1 MKVHGVILTGL
12 MVFWLAA
19 CTSEPPEP
27 PAAATPEDLLAHSEE
42 FRRDLI
48 EVADGVHVAIGYGIA
63 NSIMIEGEDG
73 IIIVDTMESMES
85 AREVAALFR
94 EITDAPV
101 RAMVYTHSHPDH
113 IGGGPAFLA
122 SGQSRD
128 EVAVYAHDK
137 VPAAMDEIAGLL
149 RPVITQRAMHMYG
162 RTLPEDQRTNIGIGA
177 FLAVDKDST
186 LDVMRPT
193 HTFADKKLIE
203 VAGVEMHLVYAP
215 GETDDQIF
223 VWLPQQKV
231 LLPGDNFYKAFP
243 NVYTIRGTRYRDA
256 RQWADS
262 IDLMRRLQPE
272 YLVPSHGRPLSG
284 SEEISRHLTDYRDG
298 LRYVFDQTVRM
309 MNQGLG
315 PEEIDRRLQ
324 LPPHLAQSPYLQE
337 FYGKPGWSAR
347 STYSG
352 LLGWYDGNPSNLH
365 PLPAEEK
372 AARVA
377 EMAGGL
383 EVMLASLEQAA
394 EAGDHQWLLELSD
407 YVLALEPAHARAREL
422 RAGAMRALAAVES
435 NPNARHYYLSVAGE
449 VEGLWQAPDEMVQPQ
464 PEMVGQIPLEIF
476 FEGMAVALNGPS
488 AWDVE
493 QAVVF
498 EFSDLDE
505 AWTLIVRRGVIE
517 RVPGVADTPDI
528 HVRVDSQAFREMLAG
543 LRNPVVSIARD
554 YEYVEG
560 GRVALARFLR
570 LFDVEAGAD

>member
-1 MKVHGVILTGL
+1 MRVRSVLLTVTVSLGL
-12 MVFWLAA
+12 VGCGGEA
-19 CTSEPPEP
+19 PKP
-27 PAAATPEDLLAHSEE
+27 PAAATADDLLAHNDE

-48 EVADGVHVAIGYGIA
+48 EVTDGVHVAIGYGIA

-85 AREVAALFR
+85 AQEVAALFR
-94 EITDAPV
+94 EITDAPL
-101 RAMVYTHSHPDH
+101 RALVYTHSHPDH
-113 IGGGPAFLA
+113 IGGGPAYLA
-122 SGQSRD
+122 PGQSRG

-137 VPAAMDEIAGLL
+137 VPAAMDEISGLL

-177 FLAVDKDST
+177 FLALEKDST

-193 HTFADKKLIE
+193 HTFADEKRIE

-223 VWLPQQKV
+223 VWLPEQQV

-262 IDLMRRLQPE
+262 IDLMRQLQPE

-324 LPPHLAQSPYLQE
+324 LPPHLAESPYLQS

-365 PLPAEEK
+365 PLPAEDK
-372 AARVA
+372 AARLA

-383 EVMLASLEQAA
+383 EVMLETLEQASDA
-394 EAGDHQWLLELSD
+394 QDHQWALELSD
-407 YVLALEPAHARAREL
+407 YVLALEPGHKRAREL

-449 VEGLWQAPDEMVQPQ
+449 VEGLWRAPDEMVQPQ
-464 PEMVGQIPLEIF
+464 PEMVGQIPLTVF
-476 FEGMAVALNGPS
+476 FEGMAVALDGPA
-488 AWDVE
+488 AWDME

-498 EFSDLDE
+498 EFPDLDE
-505 AWTLIVRRGVIE
+505 TWTLIVRRGVIE
-517 RVPGVADTPDI
+517 RVSGAVESPDI

-560 GRVALARFLR
+560 GRVGLARFLR
-570 LFDVEAGAD
+570 LFDVEAES